1 MHTDGQAERRNR
13 LANQDFL
20 FKLLEE
26 TVSKVSSD
34 I

>member
-1 MHTDGQAERRNR
+1 MQAERRNR
-13 LANQDFL
+13 LTNQDLL

-26 TVSKVSSD
+26 TVSKVSTD